1 MKNKIIKIV
10 MVLDIIFMLIG
21 FCAIEKYTNVLSVLI
36 TAFSLLIFSWFILI
50 NQNYIQKKVDRILG
64 R

>member
-1 MKNKIIKIV
+1 MKNKVIKMVMII
-10 MVLDIIFMLIG
+10 DIICMVMG

-36 TAFSLLIFSWFILI
+36 TAFSLLIFAWFILI
-50 NQNYIQKKVDRILG
+50 NQNYIQKKVDRMLG